1 MRIETS
7 AARNE
12 YDSGENSGRLGPLR
26 ESMPRPILDI
36 CGRRFGRL
44 TIPLDATPEVRKRC
58 LYWPCVCD
66 CGANTTIKGERL
78 RTGRTKSCGCLRGS
92 RMREAM
98 RGRRFGRLTIP
109 LDATPEYSN
118 NHAYWPCVCECGVE
132 RIVRGEVLLDG
143 RTKSCGCLRADPS
156 MRREAKIR
164 LYDLCG
170 RRFGL
175 LAVPLDAV
183 PEIREHHIYW
193 PCVCD
198 CGVETVVR
206 GDFLRNGRITSCG
219 CLRSEPALEAA
230 V

>member
-1 MRIETS
+1 MRRPPGSPGRHSSIRNRPPSSSSCVQQASRRKTGLRASPARPAKELTQILRS
-7 AARNE
+7 AGEHLPRRWVLGEPKPADGPFSGGRITGESPPARLLHA
-12 YDSGENSGRLGPLR
+12 GGRWTAP
-26 ESMPRPILDI
+26 
-36 CGRRFGRL
+36 
-44 TIPLDATPEVRKRC
+44 
-58 LYWPCVCD
+58 
-66 CGANTTIKGERL
+66 
-78 RTGRTKSCGCLRGS
+78 
-92 RMREAM
+92 
-98 RGRRFGRLTIP
+98 
-109 LDATPEYSN
+109 
-118 NHAYWPCVCECGVE
+118 
-132 RIVRGEVLLDG
+132 EVLLDG